1 VAARICGWF
10 WWGPVRQYPGIGLID
25 FNLQRETGGG
35 VAGMFRAAVAAGA
48 GGKCTQQIDF
58 GKEFKEITGAYRAC
72 FHKILMG
79 VMGETRAHEHIQD
92 IMDMG
97 LGQLQG

>member
-1 VAARICGWF
+1 M
-10 WWGPVRQYPGIGLID
+10 ID
-25 FNLQRETGGG
+25 FNLQRETGACI
-35 VAGMFRAAVAAGA
+35 AGMFRAAVTAGA
-48 GGKCTQQIDF
+48 GGKCTKQIYF
-58 GKEFKEITGAYRAC
+58 GKEFKKITGAYRAC

-97 LGQLQG
+97 LGQIQG